1 MSDVFAQF
9 VRDAEELAKSHGL
22 VWDCRFDP
30 DTGKIDK
37 RDVWDLSALAGSV
50 VRPRKVLASF
60 GISPSASRAIEAVTG
75 SRVQGVMSLHWRE
88 LYKAIAIHDIL
99 VKGNGPGNFAS
110 NLGEGYRA
118 LAGVAGDV
126 HPAEITPEMAMYAY
140 NAALAM
146 SDSGKRGT
154 TLKATIATWFDKSG
168 IASARPLAQACVP
181 IQDIKVI
188 ADRVEATKFA
198 ARRQIDGKRPSNL
211 RSELTD
217 QHFAE
222 KLPEPQILAE
232 LIRIVF
238 TENPAT
244 YSDLIRFNAIK
255 VLIAT
260 GLRVGELVSLPA
272 DCLVENRRISLT
284 TDFVGPMPLDL
295 RLKLFAEKQGKDL
308 RQAQYVEG
316 IQHVPSLLAPT
327 VWNAVRLARE
337 ASTPLRRKLKLQR
350 ETGRLFPE
358 WQLDELVP
366 WSAAYSAMSGMVRVA
381 KDDMPAHLVTRY
393 RESYEVGI
401 LAALREQQAISV
413 AKNGVNS
420 RVNDYFRRA
429 QNNAAHA
436 LFLRHKDGQVHL
448 LKQQERVSKSNFYV
462 LVSDME
468 AFVRTTMPTKMPDLG
483 VGRLLEGEYYPEDRL
498 FLYPGRAL
506 AEAKH
511 DAVIDLERYFSIKS
525 LTTSDIE
532 MQLSAGMQD
541 GGKIFQRYG
550 LEEHKLSKLNPHSL
564 RHLQN
569 TELFRHGVAD
579 TIITKRFNRKSTA
592 QSYVYDHRT
601 LAEHLDEMDPQQ
613 AKAARNLGDNARK
626 AFVLMRE
633 GKIQG
638 PVVSEFKRLQ
648 KEVND
653 EAAFEYL
660 NAEAGALHFTPY
672 GFCLNSFAASPCVK
686 HLECFNSC
694 NHLVRTDAPEEKQ
707 TLETLK
713 NRYMLHIGRLRDKP
727 SMAPQYENQLRHA
740 ETRLQGIVKALEQQP
755 GDKVFPEGSN
765 QYKA

>member
-9 VRDAEELAKSHGL
+9 VSDAKDLAKSHGL
-22 VWDCRFDP
+22 VWDCRFDRE
-30 DTGKIDK
+30 TGKIDK
-37 RDVWDLSALAGSV
+37 RDVWDLTSLAGSTM
-50 VRPRKVLASF
+50 RPRRILGSF
-60 GISPSASRAIEAVTG
+60 GISQSASRAIEVVTG
-75 SRVQGVMSLHWRE
+75 DRSHGVMSHQWRE
-88 LYKAIAIHDIL
+88 MYKAMAIHDIL
-99 VKGNGPGNFAS
+99 VKGNSPGNFVS
-110 NLGEGYRA
+110 NLGESYRA

-126 HPAEITPEMAMYAY
+126 PPAEITPEIVRNAY

-181 IQDIKVI
+181 IQGIKVI

-198 ARRQIDGKRPSNL
+198 ARRQTDGKRPSNL

-222 KLPEPQILAE
+222 KLPEPQTLAE

-238 TENPAT
+238 AENPAT

-255 VLIAT
+255 ILIAT
-260 GLRVGELVSLPA
+260 GLRSGELVSLPA
-272 DCLVENRRISLT
+272 DCLLENQRIPQTS
-284 TDFVGPMPLDL
+284 DFVGPMTLDL
-295 RLKLFAEKQGKDL
+295 RLKLFAEKQGKDV

-316 IQHVPSLLAPT
+316 VQHVPALLAPT
-327 VWNAVRLARE
+327 IWNAVQMARE
-337 ASTPLRRKLKLQR
+337 ASLPLRRKLKLQR

-366 WSAAYSAMSGMVRVA
+366 WAAAYSAMSGMVRVA
-381 KDDMPAHLVTRY
+381 KDDLPAHLVARY
-393 RESYEVGI
+393 RERYDAAI
-401 LAALREQQAISV
+401 LAELREQQAIAV
-413 AKNGVNS
+413 ARNGVSS

-429 QNNAAHA
+429 QSNSVHA
-436 LFLRHKDGQVHL
+436 LFLRRKDGEIHQL
-448 LKQQERVSKSNFYV
+448 MPQERVAKADFYV

-468 AFVRTTMPTKMPDLG
+468 AFTKKTMPTKLPDIG
-483 VGRLLEGEYYPEDRL
+483 VGRLIQGEYYPEDRL

-525 LTTSDIE
+525 MTTADLE
-532 MQLSAGMQD
+532 MQLSSAE
-541 GGKIFQRYG
+541 GGGRIFQRYG
-550 LEEHKLSKLNPHSL
+550 LQGKKACKVNPHSL

-601 LAEHLDEMDPQQ
+601 LAEHLEEMEPEQ
-613 AKAARNLGDNARK
+613 ALAVRNLGDNARK
-626 AFVLMRE
+626 AFTLMRE

-638 PVVSEFKRLQ
+638 PIVSEFKRLQ
-648 KEVND
+648 RIEGD
-653 EAAFEYL
+653 QAAFEYL
-660 NAEAGALHFTPY
+660 NAEAAALHFTPY

-694 NHLVRTDAPEEKQ
+694 NHLVRTDAPEEKK

-727 SMAPQYENQLRHA
+727 SKAPQYENQLRHA
-740 ETRLQGIVKALEQQP
+740 ETRLEGIVKALEQQP
-755 GDKVFPEGSN
+755 GSKVFPEGSN
-765 QYKA
+765 QYKG